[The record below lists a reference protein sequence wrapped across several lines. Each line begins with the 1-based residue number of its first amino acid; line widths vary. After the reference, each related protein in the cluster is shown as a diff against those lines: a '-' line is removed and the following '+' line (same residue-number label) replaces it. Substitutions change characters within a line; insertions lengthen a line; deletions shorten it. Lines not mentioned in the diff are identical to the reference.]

1 MEENRKKPKANPA
14 GRTKRMANLAIFTAV
29 IIVLQVISSFIKFGP
44 VSITLALAPIIIGAA
59 LYGPSAGAYLGL
71 VMGIVV
77 FVSGL
82 FGWDGGFVLYL
93 MSQNAWATVLIC
105 LVKTAAAGWLAG
117 LVYQAASKKKEL
129 TGVVLSGIVCPVV
142 NTGLFIAGMFAFF
155 FPALQGMADA
165 KGTGLMY
172 YIIFGIAGI
181 NFVIE
186 LLVNLVLSSGITR
199 IIQAGRHPVD

>member
-1 MEENRKKPKANPA
+1 MAENKQKPIPQ

-29 IIVLQVISSFIKFGP
+29 IIVLQTLSSFIKLGP
-44 VSITLALAPIIIGAA
+44 VNITLALAPIIIGAA

-77 FVSGL
+77 FLSGL

-105 LVKTAAAGWLAG
+105 LGKTAAAGWLAG
-117 LVYQAASKKKEL
+117 IVYRAASGKKEL
-129 TGVVLSGIVCPVV
+129 TGVILGGITCPVV
-142 NTGLFIAGMFAFF
+142 NTGLFIAGMCAFF
-155 FPALQGMADA
+155 FPALQGMAA
-165 KGTGLMY
+165 SKGAEVMY

-181 NFVIE
+181 NFIIE
-186 LLVNLVLSSGITR
+186 LFVNMALASGITR
-199 IIQAGRHPVD
+199 IIQAGRHPLD